1 MLPYSVVKL
10 MSEEDEKQFS
20 SNLVRAFAN
29 FYSSLKIT
37 QAQ

>member
-1 MLPYSVVKL
+1 ML
-10 MSEEDEKQFS
+10 EEDEKQFS
-20 SNLVRAFAN
+20 SNLVRTFAI